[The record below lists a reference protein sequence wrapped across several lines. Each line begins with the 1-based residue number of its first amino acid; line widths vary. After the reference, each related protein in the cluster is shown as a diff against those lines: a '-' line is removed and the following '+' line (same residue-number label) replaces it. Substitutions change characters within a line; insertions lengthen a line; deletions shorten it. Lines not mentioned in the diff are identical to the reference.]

1 MTISPNG
8 KYLWILLQ
16 SAARQEGGSSPATRI
31 HARLLKYTI
40 KNAWGW
46 VQKPVYTAE
55 YVVPLPTFTD
65 AAGKTLIAAQSEL
78 HFISDTQFFFL
89 PRDSAAGHGM
99 ASSTS
104 LYRHVDIFDISAA
117 TNVKNA
123 ANDAFNG
130 TIASASMLCATFYQQ
145 PPFSAYIY

>member
-8 KYLWILLQ
+8 KYLWVLIQ
-16 SAARQEGGSSPATRI
+16 SAARQEGGSSAGTRI
-31 HARLLKYTI
+31 YARLLQYTI
-40 KNAWGW
+40 KNIWGLA
-46 VQKPVYTAE
+46 QKPVYKAE

-65 AAGKTLIAAQSEL
+65 ATGKVLIAAQSEL

-99 ASSTS
+99 VSSTS

-117 TNVKNA
+117 TNVKGA
-123 ANDAFNG
+123 THDAFNA
-130 TIASASMLCATFYQQ
+130 TIASAGMLNI
-145 PPFSAYIY
+145 PSASIRRAY